1 MNEQTVGWALHAL
14 EPDEEIEVV
23 QHLEGCDE
31 CRRLAADVAE
41 TTTVLGSAV
50 PQVEPPPSLRESILE
65 QARQAPQVGRE
76 SDRAV
81 PRHALRDETS
91 SADGA
96 AYEGSRAGDAAPR
109 ARPARSERSTGPATR
124 PSGGAGRGPARNGWL
139 RRPGRV
145 LVAAAVALAVIVGG
159 GAAFGQIQSLQAERD
174 ASLAQAQELRDVLS
188 AIAQPGTPHAFLSA
202 EPGAP
207 MVAAVVV
214 KDGQRQ
220 VMPMGLDPNET
231 ADQTYVLWGL
241 NGDGTP
247 RAVGTFD
254 VRAGQSGPVSVE
266 SPDSGTYGT
275 YAVSLE
281 RGREAPPAPTKVVA
295 AGQVET

>member
-41 TTTVLGSAV
+41 TTTELGSAV

-65 QARQAPQVGRE
+65 QARQTPQVGRE

-81 PRHALRDETS
+81 PRHALRDEAS
-91 SADGA
+91 SADA
-96 AYEGSRAGDAAPR
+96 GSRA
-109 ARPARSERSTGPATR
+109 RPSRSERSTGPATR
-124 PSGGAGRGPARNGWL
+124 PSGAAGRGPARNGWL

-159 GAAFGQIQSLQAERD
+159 GAAIGQVQSLQAERD

-241 NGDGTP
+241 KADGTP

-266 SPDSGTYGT
+266 SPDSGSYGT

>member
-14 EPDEEIEVV
+14 EPDEEIEVL
-23 QHLEGCDE
+23 QHLESCDE
-31 CRRLAADVAE
+31 CRRLAADVAG
-41 TTTVLGSAV
+41 TTTALGRSV

-65 QARQAPQVGRE
+65 QARQTPQVGRP
-76 SDRAV
+76 SGRAI

-91 SADGA
+91 STGA
-96 AYEGSRAGDAAPR
+96 APGGG
-109 ARPARSERSTGPATR
+109 ARTRPSRSERSTGPATR

-159 GAAFGQIQSLQAERD
+159 GAAFGQLRSLQAERD

-266 SPDSGTYGT
+266 SPDSGSYGT

>member
-50 PQVEPPPSLRESILE
+50 PQVDPPASLRESILE
-65 QARQAPQVGRE
+65 QARNTPQIGRE
-76 SDRAV
+76 SERPV
-81 PRHALRDETS
+81 PRHARRDEV
-91 SADGA
+91 A
-96 AYEGSRAGDAAPR
+96 SRAAAEAAPR
-109 ARPARSERSTGPATR
+109 ARPARSERSTGATTR
-124 PSGGAGRGPARNGWL
+124 PPAGPGRGPARNGWL

-145 LVAAAVALAVIVGG
+145 LVAAALALAVIVGG
-159 GAAFGQIQSLQAERD
+159 GAAIGQVQSLQAERD
-174 ASLAQAQELRDVLS
+174 ASLAQAQEMRDVLS

-207 MVAAVVV
+207 MVAAVVM
-214 KDGQRQ
+214 KDGRRQ
-220 VMPMGLDPNET
+220 VMPIGLDPNET

-241 NGDGTP
+241 NDDGTP

-266 SPDSGTYGT
+266 SADSGNYGT

-281 RGREAPPAPTKVVA
+281 RGREAPPAPTKVVV